1 MLSHRIINPPQYT
14 GNKFLVKCVQGRNLG
29 TSKPQNG
36 FFLSWSWELGCKV
49 MTSRHVPLE
58 RRICDL
64 WFVISDFRF
73 PIPDFWF
80 LISDFWVPLS
90 VFRFLISDFWFPF
103 SVFRFPFSDFWF
115 LMSVFRFL
123 ISDFW
128 FLISVFR
135 FPFLDLGFGIWDL
148 GFGISV
154 FGNQKLPAINFWVLI
169 HEIQKTDWPQSFL
182 IDYVIPPKKSSLLFC
197 PTFPRKIKPRFSP
210 PFSTCLVSET
220 SQSHRDRSER
230 VSISRFRLDR
240 WIRSREAIK
249 ARRFLSS
256 TYRYVALIFLSWAW
270 LLAS

>member
-128 FLISVFR
+128 FLISDFWFPFSVFR
-135 FPFLDLGFGIWDL
+135 FWIWDLGFGIWDFCFRQSEITCHQFL
-148 GFGISV
+148 GSDSWNSENGLAA
-154 FGNQKLPAINFWVLI
+154 KLP
-169 HEIQKTDWPQSFL
+169 DWLRHP
-182 IDYVIPPKKSSLLFC
+182 
-197 PTFPRKIKPRFSP
+197 
-210 PFSTCLVSET
+210 
-220 SQSHRDRSER
+220 
-230 VSISRFRLDR
+230 
-240 WIRSREAIK
+240 A
-249 ARRFLSS
+249 
-256 TYRYVALIFLSWAW
+256 
-270 LLAS
+270 